1 MKISLIITLFISLS
15 IFGCATKAVDS
26 VTILVVEGRVLDRES
41 NFPLE
46 NIKVFFVDTGYDY
59 ILSKK
64 ATPIEIGRSNARG
77 KIKARLNYWWGRKN
91 PAQHR
96 PKATFDIVL
105 SGESYI
111 SRRFQFKESELKT
124 DGVTFL
130 VDLKDVYMVRENK
143 SGQ

>member
-1 MKISLIITLFISLS
+1 MKISLMITVFIGLG
-15 IFGCATKAVDS
+15 IFGCATKQVDS
-26 VTILVVEGRVLDRES
+26 VTILVVEGRVLDQES

-64 ATPIEIGRSNARG
+64 GTPIEIGRSNARG
-77 KIKARLNYWWGRKN
+77 KIAARLNYWWGRKKSAID
-91 PAQHR
+91 P

-105 SGESYI
+105 SGEAYI
-111 SRRFQFKESELKT
+111 SRRFEFKQSELKT